1 MNQSRQAIVRYA
13 LSVIFLCLGVVAMP
27 PSSAAKNSPE
37 PPMIPI
43 GLDAYK
49 MWDRWA
55 YPRIGRNNQR
65 NK

>member
-1 MNQSRQAIVRYA
+1 
-13 LSVIFLCLGVVAMP
+13 MP

-55 YPRIGRNNQR
+55 YLRIGQR
-65 NK
+65 AYEVPRSGS